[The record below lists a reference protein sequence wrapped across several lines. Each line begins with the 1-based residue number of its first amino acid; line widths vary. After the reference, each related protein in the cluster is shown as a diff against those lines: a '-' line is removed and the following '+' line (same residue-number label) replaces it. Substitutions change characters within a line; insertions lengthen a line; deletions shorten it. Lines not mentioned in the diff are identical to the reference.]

1 MGTLNATTMHF
12 PREPVNHDETSMQQ
26 SVLFSESLKDLKN
39 LRKQLY
45 SAAEYFESSYSNDD
59 QTEIVVNTLK
69 DYAMK
74 AVLNTVDHL
83 GSMTCKVNDLL
94 NENVGEVFKT
104 ELRVSYIEQRLRSC
118 QQYIDCEG
126 LSQQSLRINTPK
138 YHRRYILPD
147 GEGMRGLDA
156 EDDWS
161 EFRNAVRATITQ
173 GPIEFVNG
181 SCSALDSRG
190 LSQDSRDF
198 SFSKAESKRDSGPE
212 KRRTVSPHRF
222 PLIRTASLARRS
234 STPKKSRQ
242 TTPKSSSRSTT
253 PNPSSPTTPNPRRL
267 YPSEPIKSASMR
279 LHTDK
284 EIRKDLDHHHTGKS
298 KRLLRS
304 LLSRR
309 KSKKDETLY
318 TYINEY

>member
-1 MGTLNATTMHF
+1 MHQ
-12 PREPVNHDETSMQQ
+12 SM
-26 SVLFSESLKDLKN
+26 LFSESLKDLKN

-59 QTEIVVNTLK
+59 QKEIVVNTLK

-74 AVLNTVDHL
+74 ALLNTVDHL
-83 GSMTCKVNDLL
+83 GSMTCKVNDLF
-94 NENVGEVFKT
+94 NGSVDQVSQA
-104 ELRVSYIEQRLRSC
+104 ELRVSCIEQRLRSC

-138 YHRRYILPD
+138 HHRRYILPV
-147 GEGMRGLDA
+147 GEAMRGLDA

-161 EFRNAVRATITQ
+161 EFRNAVRATIGESST
-173 GPIEFVNG
+173 PMASINE
-181 SCSALDSRG
+181 SSSTRHSPTLT
-190 LSQDSRDF
+190 QDSRDF
-198 SFSKAESKRDSGPE
+198 SFSKTESKTDLGLE

-222 PLIRTASLARRS
+222 PLIRTTSLARRS
-234 STPKKSRQ
+234 STPKTSRQ
-242 TTPKSSSRSTT
+242 TTPKSSRSTT
-253 PNPSSPTTPNPRRL
+253 PNPSRPTTPNPRRL

-284 EIRKDLDHHHTGKS
+284 EIHRDSDQHHTGTGKKS
-298 KRLLRS
+298 KHMLRA

-309 KSKKDETLY
+309 KSKKDDTLY
-318 TYINEY
+318 TYIDEY